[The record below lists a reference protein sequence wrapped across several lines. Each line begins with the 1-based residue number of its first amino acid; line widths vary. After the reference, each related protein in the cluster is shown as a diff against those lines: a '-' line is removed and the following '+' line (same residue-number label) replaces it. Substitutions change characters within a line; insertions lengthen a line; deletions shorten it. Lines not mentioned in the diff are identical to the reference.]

1 MEAQKRAALTEKSA
15 LQKEMK
21 DKDAE
26 IEELCANVK
35 ELRSLLEAETLCKV
49 DYQNN
54 LQSLNEVGEQC
65 CELAKDLQFLFCWAI
80 QLPGWLFQLG
90 GLECF

>member
-1 MEAQKRAALTEKSA
+1 
-15 LQKEMK
+15 MK

-26 IEELCANVK
+26 IEELRANVE

-54 LQSLNEVGEQC
+54 LQSLNE
-65 CELAKDLQFLFCWAI
+65 ELSFRKKIYEEVLLW
-80 QLPGWLFQLG
+80 PGL
-90 GLECF
+90 